1 MNKSRSIFDKLVHF
15 IVFKGKII
23 ESIFFA
29 ATVIC
34 AACFPFVK
42 VNYDLS
48 KYLPQF
54 AQTKQALDVMEDEF
68 GLSWYGADH
77 GAGCKSAG
85 SGADQNADF
94 GSGGRGCG
102 GRT

>member
-1 MNKSRSIFDKLVHF
+1 MEKNRSFFDKFVHF
-15 IVFKGKII
+15 VVFKGKLI
-23 ESIFFA
+23 ESVFLVGTI
-29 ATVIC
+29 IC

-68 GLSWYGADH
+68 GYPGM
-77 GAGCKSAG
+77 KRNG
-85 SGADQNADF
+85 SGVKSQIWRAWMW
-94 GSGGRGCG
+94 
-102 GRT
+102 